1 MAWYRQIW
9 NVLRPGRTQRN
20 LERELSFH
28 VRERA
33 DELQAAGMSEDE
45 AVRDA
50 RRLFGNYTSQVER
63 TREMDINGWL
73 DSALRNLRLAVRAL
87 VKTPAFTTVVI
98 LTLALGIGA
107 NSAVFSAINAVL
119 LRPLPFPEGDR
130 LMRLAQVLP
139 QSPET
144 FVAPVRLEEWNQLNN
159 TFQTITGYYSEDES
173 EISGALP
180 EKLRRAL

>member
-107 NSAVFSAINAVL
+107 NSAVFSAIDAIL
-119 LRPLPFPEGDR
+119 LKPLPFPEGDQLVKIGQANR
-130 LMRLAQVLP
+130 NAKTP
-139 QSPET
+139 QTS
-144 FVAPVRLEEWNQLNN
+144 VAPVRLEDWNRMNT
-159 TFQTITGYYSEDES
+159 TFQAMTGYYTESASETTGD
-173 EISGALP
+173 LP
-180 EKLRRAL
+180 EK